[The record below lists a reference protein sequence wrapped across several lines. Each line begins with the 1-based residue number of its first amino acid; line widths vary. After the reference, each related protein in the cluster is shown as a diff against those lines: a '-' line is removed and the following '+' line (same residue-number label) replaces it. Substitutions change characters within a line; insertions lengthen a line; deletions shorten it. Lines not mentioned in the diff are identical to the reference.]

1 MKLLNVLLVT
11 LVMFCSSA
19 FANDTPFKIRSAMSE
34 DYFGGVLLD
43 IVVTSLT
50 DDIFVKNVE
59 VNRGGCKEGPSNYR
73 MQNKSLKF
81 GQSVTYQWRLFN
93 GIDKS
98 RYECEVI
105 EVKVYSSAGDF
116 TYYPN

>member
-1 MKLLNVLLVT
+1 MILFNVLFVT

-34 DYFGGVLLD
+34 DHFGGVLLD
-43 IVVTSLT
+43 IIVTSLA
-50 DDIFVKNVE
+50 DNIFVKNVE
-59 VNRGGCKEGPSNYR
+59 VNRGACKEGPSNYR
-73 MQNKSLKF
+73 MKNKSLKF

-93 GIDKS
+93 GIDNS
-98 RYECEVI
+98 SYECEVI

>member
-1 MKLLNVLLVT
+1 MKLINVLFVT

-34 DYFGGVLLD
+34 DHFGGVLLD
-43 IVVTSLT
+43 IIVTSLA
-50 DDIFVKNVE
+50 DNIFVKNVE
-59 VNRGGCKEGPSNYR
+59 VNRGACKEGPSIYR
-73 MQNKSLKF
+73 MKNKSLKF
-81 GQSVTYQWRLFN
+81 GQSITYQWRLFN
-93 GIDKS
+93 GIDNS
-98 RYECEVI
+98 SYECEVI